1 MGLVWVQFE
10 MTGGYRH
17 KNTAHGAAGGTVLPW
32 GNAVHHRRMHPPFSF
47 PAGKENG
54 PCTVQKKR
62 AFGVQLYPKGAKLDG
77 RGLVVRCATRSG
89 NLLPGALY
97 RVRG

>member
-1 MGLVWVQFE
+1 MGPVWVQSE
-10 MTGGYRH
+10 MTGSYWH
-17 KNTAHGAAGGTVLPW
+17 KNTAHRAAGGTALPW

-62 AFGVQLYPKGAKLDG
+62 AEHRKQFPRPRRG
-77 RGLVVRCATRSG
+77 RGTG
-89 NLLPGALY
+89 GGA
-97 RVRG
+97 RGGGR